1 MRGDRFELEITSRF
15 GTWDVTDGEY
25 LFTDCNRFT
34 RGVGELKFT
43 AEVMTEPET
52 VAGYRAESNAEMVHH
67 RDPTMLDFDIEEI
80 ELGRDSS
87 SLEYWIQDEEVFKS
101 VYVLELQ
108 W

>member
-1 MRGDRFELEITSRF
+1 
-15 GTWDVTDGEY
+15 
-25 LFTDCNRFT
+25 
-34 RGVGELKFT
+34 
-43 AEVMTEPET
+43 
-52 VAGYRAESNAEMVHH
+52 MVHH
-67 RDPTMLDFDIEEI
+67 RDPMMLDFDIEEI